1 MKFSKDIAN
10 KTQNKKV
17 VVIPPTKY
25 SQAIVNHHAK
35 WTMIKHDKQAKI
47 LEVQGKTVLYL
58 QAKELRGGD
67 IAVKLAKIKSKIE
80 IVKFEHSKPIKYKL
94 NNIKRFEYGNNEAV
108 QLKDCNFREAL

>member
-10 KTQNKKV
+10 KTQNNKV
-17 VVIPPTKY
+17 VVIPPPKY

-47 LEVQGKTVLYL
+47 LEVQGKTVLDL

-67 IAVKLAKIKSKIE
+67 LLS
-80 IVKFEHSKPIKYKL
+80 S
-94 NNIKRFEYGNNEAV
+94 
-108 QLKDCNFREAL
+108 